1 MQEHEK
7 TLYTLLAIGCLG
19 ALGKMLDG
27 NDPITPRLFF
37 SRVIIGS
44 LTSTAAGAVLLQVPG
59 ASPLTIIGLGAAL
72 GIGGHQALEIWFR
85 RKNKDSE

>member
-7 TLYTLLAIGCLG
+7 TLYTLLVIGFLA

-44 LTSTAAGAVLLQVPG
+44 LTSTTAGAVLLQVPG
-59 ASPLTIIGLGAAL
+59 ASPLLIIGLGAAL
-72 GIGGHQALEIWFR
+72 GIGGHQALEIWLR
-85 RKNKDSE
+85 RTKRDSE

>member
-7 TLYTLLAIGCLG
+7 TLYTLMAIGFL
-19 ALGKMLDG
+19 ASLGKMLDG
-27 NDPITPRLFF
+27 SDPITPRLFF

-44 LTSTAAGAVLLQVPG
+44 LTSVAAGAVLLQVPG

-72 GIGGHQALEIWFR
+72 GIGGHQALEIWLR

>member
-72 GIGGHQALEIWFR
+72 GIGGHQALEIWLR

>member
-7 TLYTLLAIGCLG
+7 TLYTLLVIGFLA

-27 NDPITPRLFF
+27 NDPITPRLF

-44 LTSTAAGAVLLQVPG
+44 LTSTTAGAVLLQVPG
-59 ASPLTIIGLGAAL
+59 ASPLLIIGLGLRWVLVAIRL
-72 GIGGHQALEIWFR
+72 WKSGYDVKKEG
-85 RKNKDSE
+85 

>member
-7 TLYTLLAIGCLG
+7 TLLTLLAIGCM
-19 ALGKMLDG
+19 ASLGKMLDG

-37 SRVIIGS
+37 SRVILGS
-44 LTSTAAGAVLLQVPG
+44 LTSVAAGAVLLQVPG
-59 ASPLTIIGLGAAL
+59 ASPLTIIGIGAAL
-72 GIGGHQALEIWFR
+72 GIGGHQALEIWLR